1 MILLVVL
8 FPFLLDV
15 LYSFIGGFS
24 LLFCLKM
31 LNEASK
37 ISSNIELLNL
47 SQKSVENCLDFFLS
61 IIHKLAK
68 TLKDHLRVLLKLS
81 HVVQF
86 IFIIELKYLG
96 VSLKFLMGDVV
107 IRSEVLQ
114 DLIDRT
120 LLKRLPDGLDLRVE
134 QVFDDSN
141 LGC

>member
-1 MILLVVL
+1 MILI
-8 FPFLLDV
+8 PFLLDI
-15 LYSFIGGFS
+15 LDSFVGGFR
-24 LLFCLKM
+24 LLFCLKI

-68 TLKDHLRVLLKLS
+68 TLKDHLRVLLKLC

-114 DLIDRT
+114 DFIDRT

-134 QVFDDSN
+134 QVFDDGN
-141 LGC
+141 LCC

>member
-1 MILLVVL
+1 
-8 FPFLLDV
+8 
-15 LYSFIGGFS
+15 
-24 LLFCLKM
+24 M

-68 TLKDHLRVLLKLS
+68 TLKDHLRVLLKLC

-86 IFIIELKYLG
+86 VFIIELKYLG

-114 DLIDRT
+114 DFIDRT

-134 QVFDDSN
+134 QVFDDGN